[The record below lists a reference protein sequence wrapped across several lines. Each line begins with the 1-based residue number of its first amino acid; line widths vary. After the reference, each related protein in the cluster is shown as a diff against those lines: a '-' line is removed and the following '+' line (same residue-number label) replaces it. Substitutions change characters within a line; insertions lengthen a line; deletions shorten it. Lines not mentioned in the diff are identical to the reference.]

1 MTVNFLNLR
10 KETDIQVQET
20 QKVPNK
26 KHPNRYTPTHI
37 KIKMVKVKEKED
49 PKSSKRKTTCYVQG
63 NPHKTIIFLNRN
75 CRTERNSTRSV

>member
-26 KHPNRYTPTHI
+26 MNPRRTTSRHFIITVI
-37 KIKMVKVKEKED
+37 KIKGKEKNLKTARE
-49 PKSSKRKTTCYVQG
+49 KQRISKG
-63 NPHKTIIFLNRN
+63 NSIRLIRYFSRN
-75 CRTERNSTRSV
+75 FTGQKGVA